1 MQVVLWLALQDGAA
15 LLKESAEALQQY
27 DAVALSA
34 ECGDLKLS
42 GILKKPMLA
51 RVEQMRGKASTL
63 VVIDEKDV
71 WTYDPKANEYLQVSR
86 PRVLAALGGNTGL
99 EILALAYFDPAF
111 AENALR
117 GAKDVKVSEDGL
129 TASWTRGATAM
140 SFTVEERTRLPARAT
155 IGKLAYVVTRIEPEP
170 EIGGKTFVFEIPE
183 GAKRRKLFDDKL
195 LGTGA
200 EAPGF
205 ELQTLDGKAAKLSD
219 YRGKVV
225 LLNFWFYD

>member
-15 LLKESAEALQQY
+15 LLKESAEALQEY

-42 GILKKPMLA
+42 AILKKPMLA
-51 RVEQMRGKASTL
+51 RVEQTRGTASTL

-71 WTYDPKANEYLQVSR
+71 WTYDPKAKEYLQISR
-86 PRVLAALGGNTGL
+86 PRVIAALGGNTGL
-99 EILALAYFDPAF
+99 ELLALAYYDPAF

-129 TASWTRGATAM
+129 TVSWTKGATAR
-140 SFTVEERTRLPARAT
+140 SFTVEKRTRLPARAT
-155 IGKLAYVVTRIEPEP
+155 IGKLTYVVTRIEPEP
-170 EIGGKTFVFEIPE
+170 AIGERTFVFDIPE
-183 GAKRRKLFDDKL
+183 GARRRKLFEDKL
-195 LGTGA
+195 LATGA

-205 ELQTLDGKAAKLSD
+205 ELQTLDGKTAKLSD
-219 YRGKVV
+219 HRGKVV
-225 LLNFWFYD
+225 LLNFWFYN